1 MKRLV
6 GIAAIFLSIQ
16 GAWSQQSV
24 RLDSCVAW
32 TKRNYPLLK
41 QNGVLE
47 QMSDVN
53 VRAIN
58 ENWLPK
64 LSLMGQA
71 VYNTE
76 VIKLSL
82 PGMPAIPHDTYLTSL
97 GVEQL
102 IYDGGQIRQQKNI
115 DRVSTDLDNQRN
127 EVEMY
132 KLVDRV
138 NQLYVGV
145 LLAQENLKMLD
156 IFKSNLENRRKNIQ
170 AAVNNGMALAS
181 SLDELDVEILKADQN
196 IFESRENLRSLLKTL
211 SILTHQELTEF
222 MVFDVQPIGGAMP
235 SKETIA
241 RPELKMLSLQEQLVD
256 ERYKLTNKM
265 ALPKVFVSL
274 AGNYGRPGPNFINQD
289 LRFYGSATLGFKWNI
304 SSLYGLNREK
314 EKMEL
319 NKEMV
324 DIQRETFLL
333 SVETALVGQRAQIST
348 MQTLI
353 DKDKTIIDKRTSIVS
368 VAASQL
374 DNGKITVTNYLL
386 QLNEEMAA
394 KLNKKIHEIKLMNA
408 VSNYNTTIGLTN
420 F

>member
-1 MKRLV
+1 MKRIV

-41 QNGVLE
+41 QNGILE

-102 IYDGGQIRQQKNI
+102 IYDGGQIRQQRNI

-156 IFKSNLENRRKNIQ
+156 IFKK
-170 AAVNNGMALAS
+170 
-181 SLDELDVEILKADQN
+181 EI
-196 IFESRENLRSLLKTL
+196 
-211 SILTHQELTEF
+211 
-222 MVFDVQPIGGAMP
+222 
-235 SKETIA
+235 
-241 RPELKMLSLQEQLVD
+241 
-256 ERYKLTNKM
+256 
-265 ALPKVFVSL
+265 
-274 AGNYGRPGPNFINQD
+274 NF
-289 LRFYGSATLGFKWNI
+289 G
-304 SSLYGLNREK
+304 
-314 EKMEL
+314 
-319 NKEMV
+319 
-324 DIQRETFLL
+324 
-333 SVETALVGQRAQIST
+333 
-348 MQTLI
+348 
-353 DKDKTIIDKRTSIVS
+353 
-368 VAASQL
+368 
-374 DNGKITVTNYLL
+374 
-386 QLNEEMAA
+386 
-394 KLNKKIHEIKLMNA
+394 
-408 VSNYNTTIGLTN
+408 
-420 F
+420 

>member
-1 MKRLV
+1 MKQIV
-6 GIAAIFLSIQ
+6 GITAIFLGMQ
-16 GAWSQQSV
+16 GFWAQQNV
-24 RLDSCVAW
+24 RLDSCISW

-41 QNGVLE
+41 QNGLLE

-53 VRAIN
+53 IRAIN

-64 LSLMGQA
+64 ISLAGQA

-82 PGMPAIPHDTYLTSL
+82 PGVPAIPHDTYLTSL
-97 GVEQL
+97 GIEQL
-102 IYDGGQIRQQKNI
+102 IFDGGQTRQQKSI

-127 EVEMY
+127 EVELY

-138 NQLYVGV
+138 NQIYVGV

-156 IFKSNLENRRKNIQ
+156 LFKSNLENRRKNMQ
-170 AAVNNGMALAS
+170 AAVNNGLVLAS
-181 SLDELDVEILKADQN
+181 SLDELDVEVLKTDQSRY
-196 IFESRENLRSLLKTL
+196 ESHENLISLLKTL
-211 SILTHQELTEF
+211 SILTHQELNEF
-222 MVFDVQPIGGAMP
+222 MAFDVEPIGGMMP
-235 SKETIA
+235 VKESIA

-256 ERYKLTNKM
+256 ERYKLTTKM
-265 ALPKVFVSL
+265 ALPRIFVSM

-289 LRFYGSATLGFKWNI
+289 LRFFGNVTLGFKWNM
-304 SSLYGLNREK
+304 SSLYGLRRER

-324 DIQRETFLL
+324 DVQRETFLL
-333 SVETALVGQRAQIST
+333 SLETSLVGQRAQINT
-348 MQTLI
+348 LQTLI
-353 DKDKTIIDKRTSIVS
+353 DKDKTIIDKRSSIVS

-408 VSNYNTTIGLTN
+408 ISNYNTTIGLTN